1 MGGFYIQATLARN
14 KVEVIRLK
22 KPPFCGSF
30 PDKLASELLPHDVVQ
45 RMTIR
50 SPDTLALAIN

>member
-22 KPPFCGSF
+22 RPSLCGCF
-30 PDKLASELLPHDVVQ
+30 PDKPASELLPQHVVPC
-45 RMTIR
+45 MTIP
-50 SPDTLALAIN
+50 SPNTLALAID